1 MWQCV
6 RIYVCTCESM
16 CLCESLCVCMCVS
29 VCLYMCE
36 FNVKPSLDL
45 DLNLDV
51 DSVCQN
57 QQPLFHPLRCLQPQT
72 SCFWRPP
79 TKTNSSCCAM
89 YNKNAEVPVCCAAGT
104 IHQHRHTH
112 SDLTL
117 SASESVYQFHSLPW
131 CSSQVFITYPHSN
144 GRSWLINI
152 FNKISWEEVIN
163 EFLKNNNCIKT
174 SLAQKDLYKREL
186 ESLWNFQVIFIGYNS
201 QFHRLTPRK
210 EKWL

>member
-1 MWQCV
+1 MWTVCV
-6 RIYVCTCESM
+6 KTSN
-16 CLCESLCVCMCVS
+16 LCFIL
-29 VCLYMCE
+29 
-36 FNVKPSLDL
+36 
-45 DLNLDV
+45 LDV
-51 DSVCQN
+51 YS
-57 QQPLFHPLRCLQPQT
+57 LRHP
-72 SCFWRPP
+72 
-79 TKTNSSCCAM
+79 
-89 YNKNAEVPVCCAAGT
+89 
-104 IHQHRHTH
+104 
-112 SDLTL
+112 
-117 SASESVYQFHSLPW
+117 ASEDLLLRLILPAVLCIIKMLRFQFVVQLVQSINIGTLILISLFLHQFHSLPW